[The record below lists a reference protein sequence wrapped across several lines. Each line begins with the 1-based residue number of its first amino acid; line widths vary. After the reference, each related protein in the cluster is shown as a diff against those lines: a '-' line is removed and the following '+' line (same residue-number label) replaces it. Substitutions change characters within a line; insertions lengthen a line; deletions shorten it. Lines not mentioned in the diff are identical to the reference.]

1 LGRNFGRLSDFA
13 NRAVR
18 HLFRCHA
25 SRKASLMLCWALL
38 FFIFAF
44 ITGVMGFAGVA
55 MVSASVAKMLFFV
68 FLALLAL
75 TFAAYLVR
83 E

>member
-1 LGRNFGRLSDFA
+1 
-13 NRAVR
+13 
-18 HLFRCHA
+18 
-25 SRKASLMLCWALL
+25 MLCWALL

-44 ITGVMGFAGVA
+44 ITGTVGFAGVA

-68 FLALLAL
+68 FLALLAF